1 MYLDCIIDEE
11 LNQYYYE
18 YMTKKDKK
26 EIIDLF
32 NQGIE
37 EVILPALD
45 KLASKADLNNLEIT
59 LKDDIQDIQTQLDS
73 IERKVEANQLRSDQ
87 HGQDIE
93 KIKKHFAFA

>member
-1 MYLDCIIDEE
+1 
-11 LNQYYYE
+11 
-18 YMTKKDKK
+18 MTKKDKK

>member
-1 MYLDCIIDEE
+1 
-11 LNQYYYE
+11 
-18 YMTKKDKK
+18 MTKKDKQSLAGIASKK

-37 EVILPALD
+37 EVILPALEN
-45 KLASKADLNNLEIT
+45 LASKDDVKTIRDEMAT
-59 LKDDIQDIQTQLDS
+59 KDDIQDLQTQLDS

-93 KIKKHFAFA
+93 KVKKHFAFA